1 MDEKEYLNHLFDQYV
16 QTQEL
21 LELKEEVSI
30 NLHENI
36 VAYLKEGLNKKE
48 AFLKAVEDLGEL
60 EQILGEFAKKKE
72 NIWKWLYYI
81 SVTSIII
88 GLFFG
93 VITFLDQIGWN
104 GAFLALG
111 CLYPFCVVQS
121 AYIIWY
127 KIGKAKKTGWNNL
140 TGITVSVFLFLIINI
155 VESIFLEKYYY
166 GSMLQGLENV
176 AAEIMLAAISL
187 SIAIYA
193 WRKSKVNEK

>member
-1 MDEKEYLNHLFDQYV
+1 MR
-16 QTQEL
+16 
-21 LELKEEVSI
+21 I
-30 NLHENI
+30 
-36 VAYLKEGLNKKE
+36 LKEGLNKKE

-155 VESIFLEKYYY
+155 VESIFREKYYY

>member
-155 VESIFLEKYYY
+155 VESIFREKYYY

-187 SIAIYA
+187 Y
-193 WRKSKVNEK
+193 

>member
-127 KIGKAKKTGWNNL
+127 KIGKQKRLGGTIL
-140 TGITVSVFLFLIINI
+140 LELQFLFFY
-155 VESIFLEKYYY
+155 S
-166 GSMLQGLENV
+166 
-176 AAEIMLAAISL
+176 
-187 SIAIYA
+187 
-193 WRKSKVNEK
+193 

>member
-88 GLFFG
+88 GLF
-93 VITFLDQIGWN
+93 
-104 GAFLALG
+104 
-111 CLYPFCVVQS
+111 
-121 AYIIWY
+121 
-127 KIGKAKKTGWNNL
+127 
-140 TGITVSVFLFLIINI
+140 
-155 VESIFLEKYYY
+155 LE
-166 GSMLQGLENV
+166 
-176 AAEIMLAAISL
+176 
-187 SIAIYA
+187 
-193 WRKSKVNEK
+193 